1 MNSTRC
7 AACKHLRRRCP
18 SDCIFAPYFPSNNPR
33 RFAYVHKIYG
43 ASNVGKILQDLPVNR
58 RAEAADSLHYEAY
71 CRIKDPVYGCVGMIT
86 ILHQQI
92 YNAQC
97 QLARIQAEIAALNAQ
112 SQSEVQHYNQHQV
125 ESTGS
130 GLSPSLLLDQNGGPN
145 STPFHDISTWFD

>member
-1 MNSTRC
+1 MNSSRF

-18 SDCIFAPYFPSNNPR
+18 SDCIFSPYFPSNNPR

-43 ASNVGKILQDLPVNR
+43 ASNVGKILQDLPVSR
-58 RAEAADSLHYEAY
+58 RAEAADTLYYEAY

-97 QLARIQAEIAALNAQ
+97 QLARIQGEIVALTTQ
-112 SQSEVQHYNQHQV
+112 QHEYEYDHHRVQETTAPHQNV
-125 ESTGS
+125 
-130 GLSPSLLLDQNGGPN
+130 GPN
-145 STPFHDISTWFD
+145 STSFYDLSTWFD